1 MYLYT
6 QLTTK
11 LYIYKKTHQLKY
23 AGLVEQF
30 SAVIGSRVY
39 FVHVSVKLNSE
50 HTEQLL
56 GNILNVTDFY
66 FKLR

>member
-11 LYIYKKTHQLKY
+11 LYIKKHVKYKY
-23 AGLVEQF
+23 SGLVEQS
-30 SAVIGSRVY
+30 SAVIGSNIY

-50 HTEQLL
+50 HTEHLL
-56 GNILNVTDFY
+56 GNV
-66 FKLR
+66 